1 MRYLLSCLVAFALS
15 APLSAR
21 GDAASDNGVTRLS
34 PEQTEALQALGQ
46 AVLQAK
52 KSLVPDPDSEELK
65 QSAKSLKAVIDE
77 AASISLPANS
87 AQLIVNSQAAA
98 HKASTKNGGVP
109 DTVDSPA
116 LRKRLNQFQVRHAE
130 IESNMLSR
138 AKTKARLEQ
147 QPAYPIS
154 LRLRQM
160 SDELDQALLAPPE
173 ERHQRLTQLKQRF
186 EKYETAG
193 QRSGLENQHR
203 GLTTLVRHYPNEQAT
218 STAPSQRQK

>member
-15 APLSAR
+15 APLSAKSA
-21 GDAASDNGVTRLS
+21 AASDNGVTRLS

-87 AQLIVNSQAAA
+87 AQLIVNSQTAT
-98 HKASTKNGGVP
+98 HKASTKNSGVP
-109 DTVDSPA
+109 DTADSPA
-116 LRKRLNQFQVRHAE
+116 LSKRLDQFQVRHAE

-138 AKTKARLEQ
+138 AKTKSRLEQ

-160 SDELDQALLAPPE
+160 SDELDQALKAPPE
-173 ERHQRLTQLKQRF
+173 ERQQRLTQLKQRF
-186 EKYETAG
+186 DKHETAS
-193 QRSGLENQHR
+193 QRSGFENQHR
-203 GLTTLVRHYPNEQAT
+203 GLTTLVRHYSNEQAT
-218 STAPSQRQK
+218 STTPSQRQK